1 MRPATDR
8 GEESIMT
15 TEPDRARDEARIRAL
30 IDQQA
35 KALRAKDAT
44 GVLSHYAADT
54 VKFDLAP
61 PLQYAGADALEK
73 AGLESWFSSWR
84 GPLGYEVRDF
94 SVAAGDELAFCHGF
108 VRISGTKVDGER
120 ADVWARQTLGLR
132 KIDGA
137 WKITHEHTSVPFY
150 MDGSFKAAVD
160 LEP

>member
-1 MRPATDR
+1 
-8 GEESIMT
+8 MT
-15 TEPDRARDEARIRAL
+15 TEPRRVRDEARIRAL

-35 KALRAKDAT
+35 NALRAKDAT
-44 GVLSHYAADT
+44 GVLAHYAADT

-61 PLQYAGADALEK
+61 PLRYAGADALDRE
-73 AGLESWFSSWR
+73 GLESWFSSWR

-94 SVAAGDELAFCHGF
+94 TITAGDELAFCHGF
-108 VRISGTKVDGER
+108 VRIGGTKVDGKR